1 MYNFKS
7 KAQIPANEQIKYI
20 CITADLPK
28 DAPQPDEKMSNNTLC
43 QDISTDFWLSTI
55 YPNPA
60 SDMLQF
66 DLVLPYAENINI
78 QITDIKGN
86 AVQNYSFKAIK
97 GLNQK
102 SIDIKALNAGQ
113 YVLRL
118 EAGELVEVRKFMK
131 L

>member
-1 MYNFKS
+1 
-7 KAQIPANEQIKYI
+7 
-20 CITADLPK
+20 
-28 DAPQPDEKMSNNTLC
+28 
-43 QDISTDFWLSTI
+43 
-55 YPNPA
+55 
-60 SDMLQF
+60 MLQF